1 MNEEEKFIEK
11 KKEKNMLN
19 MKKYL
24 CQIFGVQN

>member
-11 KKEKNMLN
+11 KKEKIMLN